1 MTTQT
6 SELVQVEVG
15 LSRPG
20 VRWQPVVGSEGES
33 LVSRQT
39 QLTDNERHTLLSE
52 SRDILSRCLP
62 PREKGRLTGL
72 VVGHIQSGKTLSF
85 TTVAALAR
93 DNKYRLIIIITGT
106 VKILNEQSVSRI
118 FAQLRTTSRRD
129 YAWKTYRNPTRR
141 HQQEIKGALDDWT
154 REVTSGLPPQT
165 VLITVLKHH
174 IRLKNLASLL
184 ESLDLQGVPALIIDD
199 ESDQAGLNTMAR
211 RPGDARSATN
221 RQIERIRRATPHHT
235 YLGYTATPQAP
246 LLINILDTLSPEF
259 VKVLTPGHEYTGGA
273 DFLSHVPPLVRV
285 IPDADVPRPHQPPPG
300 PPGSL
305 LEAMRVFFLGVADG
319 IHKHSEASAR
329 NRSMLVHPSTRT
341 ADHADFYRWVQFVK
355 TSWDGILSEQPRSSD
370 YDELIDDF
378 QKAYADLRD
387 TDLTISSFAD
397 LVETLPQAIRGT
409 SVHEINSNVPDE
421 IGDHIDEFWRRSYST
436 ILVGGQK
443 LERGFTVEGLT
454 VTYMPRGVGV
464 GNADSIQQRARFYG
478 YNRSSLGICRVY
490 LESDARD
497 AYASYVDAEED
508 LRKRLEE
515 FTITGKPLQE
525 WRRMFFLD
533 ASLKPTRNNVLDIDY
548 TRGPSANSWSYP
560 LPPIY
565 LQSSIEDNRRL
576 VETLTSRLN
585 FIEDDGDIRRTPAQK
600 HLVDRSVSLREVLE
614 NILVPWKVTDPD
626 DARDFTAVR
635 LLIQRSI
642 ESNGDESCSI
652 YRMSDKRTEGRSLSK
667 GRIQPFQGRNPSTG
681 YPGDRALHT
690 PGRVTIQLHHYP
702 MVSESPES
710 LRSGQAIATGVDQLA
725 IWIPS
730 RIARGMVVQP
740 QGG

>member
-1 MTTQT
+1 M
-6 SELVQVEVG
+6 
-15 LSRPG
+15 
-20 VRWQPVVGSEGES
+20 
-33 LVSRQT
+33 SRQT

-52 SRDILSRCLP
+52 SRGILSRCLP

-329 NRSMLVHPSTRT
+329 NRSMLVHPSTVQQTMQIST
-341 ADHADFYRWVQFVK
+341 AGC
-355 TSWDGILSEQPRSSD
+355 SLSKQAGME
-370 YDELIDDF
+370 
-378 QKAYADLRD
+378 
-387 TDLTISSFAD
+387 SF
-397 LVETLPQAIRGT
+397 L
-409 SVHEINSNVPDE
+409 
-421 IGDHIDEFWRRSYST
+421 
-436 ILVGGQK
+436 
-443 LERGFTVEGLT
+443 
-454 VTYMPRGVGV
+454 
-464 GNADSIQQRARFYG
+464 
-478 YNRSSLGICRVY
+478 SSLGPATMMNSLMI
-490 LESDARD
+490 S
-497 AYASYVDAEED
+497 
-508 LRKRLEE
+508 
-515 FTITGKPLQE
+515 
-525 WRRMFFLD
+525 RR
-533 ASLKPTRNNVLDIDY
+533 
-548 TRGPSANSWSYP
+548 
-560 LPPIY
+560 
-565 LQSSIEDNRRL
+565 
-576 VETLTSRLN
+576 
-585 FIEDDGDIRRTPAQK
+585 
-600 HLVDRSVSLREVLE
+600 
-614 NILVPWKVTDPD
+614 
-626 DARDFTAVR
+626 
-635 LLIQRSI
+635 
-642 ESNGDESCSI
+642 
-652 YRMSDKRTEGRSLSK
+652 
-667 GRIQPFQGRNPSTG
+667 
-681 YPGDRALHT
+681 HT
-690 PGRVTIQLHHYP
+690 PIFETPI
-702 MVSESPES
+702 
-710 LRSGQAIATGVDQLA
+710 
-725 IWIPS
+725 
-730 RIARGMVVQP
+730 
-740 QGG
+740 